1 MSPLTGLR
9 VVAAVLAWYAMAGF
23 ALAALMV
30 SGRDPRLDWML
41 IAAAGALLGALGG
54 GAALSVWRQ
63 RRWASAVVVGAGVA
77 GALLCLSLPMSVRA
91 GVVTR
96 EMWRAAIAAAALF
109 GAFCALLA
117 WYVRR
122 WTRAPR

>member
-1 MSPLTGLR
+1 MSNAYAIASAPEAQADTGVWTPAR
-9 VVAAVLAWYAMAGF
+9 APT
-23 ALAALMV
+23 
-30 SGRDPRLDWML
+30 SML